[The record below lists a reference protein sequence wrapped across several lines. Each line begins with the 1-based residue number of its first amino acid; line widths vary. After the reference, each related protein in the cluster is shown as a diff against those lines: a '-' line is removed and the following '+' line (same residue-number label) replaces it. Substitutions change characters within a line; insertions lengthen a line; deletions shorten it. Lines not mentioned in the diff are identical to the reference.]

1 MAKSKKDMEGGLG
14 IHARRAIA
22 YIVLIIISFFC
33 LFWFYIMFINATRS
47 KGELKAG
54 FTALP
59 SDHLLTNWNN
69 LVHGTLPIW
78 SGMFNSL
85 IIAAATAV
93 LCVYFSTMTAYAIH
107 AYDFKLK
114 KFIYPFILMIM
125 MIPTQVT
132 ALGFIK
138 LITGMGLMDSFI
150 PLIVPAW
157 FGGGAFYIF
166 LLRQFYLGIP
176 KDFDEAAYLDGASHI
191 QIFTKIILPITKPAL
206 AVVGM
211 FAFLNSWN
219 DFLSPLVYLNSE
231 KKYTVALGLQL
242 FTGSYRGEWN
252 LMMAAA
258 CLVLAPVVIVFAIG
272 QKYLVEGVTM
282 SGVKG

>member
-1 MAKSKKDMEGGLG
+1 MERQKCG
-14 IHARRAIA
+14 ICLHHQQYDASSCGYFDS
-22 YIVLIIISFFC
+22 YI
-33 LFWFYIMFINATRS
+33 
-47 KGELKAG
+47 
-54 FTALP
+54 
-59 SDHLLTNWNN
+59 SDVENYWNN
-69 LVHGTLPIW
+69 RQLYSTDC
-78 SGMFNSL
+78 SGM
-85 IIAAATAV
+85 
-93 LCVYFSTMTAYAIH
+93 
-107 AYDFKLK
+107 
-114 KFIYPFILMIM
+114 
-125 MIPTQVT
+125 
-132 ALGFIK
+132 G
-138 LITGMGLMDSFI
+138 
-150 PLIVPAW
+150 

-258 CLVLAPVVIVFAIG
+258 CLVLAPVVVVFAIG

>member
-1 MAKSKKDMEGGLG
+1 MKNTKK
-14 IHARRAIA
+14 
-22 YIVLIIISFFC
+22 IISKILIYFALILGVLFC
-33 LFWFYIMFINATRS
+33 LVPLYWMIRS
-47 KGELKAG
+47 SLMNTVEV
-54 FTALP
+54 FMMPPRWIP
-59 SDHLLTNWNN
+59 SKFMWENYQEVFD
-69 LVHGTLPIW
+69 TLPF
-78 SGMFNSL
+78 GKYFLNSFIVTGGCVVGTML
-85 IIAAATAV
+85 TSSICAYGLARIKWRGRNVVFACII
-93 LCVYFSTMTAYAIH
+93 
-107 AYDFKLK
+107 
-114 KFIYPFILMIM
+114 
-125 MIPTQVT
+125 
-132 ALGFIK
+132 
-138 LITGMGLMDSFI
+138 SFI

-219 DFLSPLVYLNSE
+219 DFLGPLVYLNSE

-258 CLVLAPVVIVFAIG
+258 CLVLAPVVVVFAIG

>member
-1 MAKSKKDMEGGLG
+1 M
-14 IHARRAIA
+14 
-22 YIVLIIISFFC
+22 
-33 LFWFYIMFINATRS
+33 
-47 KGELKAG
+47 
-54 FTALP
+54 P

-176 KDFDEAAYLDGASHI
+176 RDFDEAAYLDGASHI

-219 DFLSPLVYLNSE
+219 DFLNPLVYLNSE

-258 CLVLAPVVIVFAIG
+258 CLVLAPVVLVFAIG
-272 QKYLVEGVTM
+272 QKYLIEGVTM